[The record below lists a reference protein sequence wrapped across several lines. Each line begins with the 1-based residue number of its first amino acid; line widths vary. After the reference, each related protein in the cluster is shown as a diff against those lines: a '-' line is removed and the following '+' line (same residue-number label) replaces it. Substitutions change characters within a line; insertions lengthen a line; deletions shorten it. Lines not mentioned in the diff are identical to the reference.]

1 MDRDIE
7 TSPLSQAAGGGS
19 NAAQPDNRM
28 GHRKHAPDDFC
39 RPEPTVSAHMCWPRS
54 TTLPAIYAR

>member
-19 NAAQPDNRM
+19 NAAQPDNPL

-39 RPEPTVSAHMCWPRS
+39 RPEFTGPHLGLHGWPG
-54 TTLPAIYAR
+54 